1 MNFKASL
8 IKLSRILPT
17 LKVRTGEISSIAIGI
32 ATFGALTN
40 WKILNP
46 LFVRWLYW
54 GDPST
59 SYLGWQ
65 FFRKTPLFQFPIG
78 ASPNYG
84 VGFAS
89 SIMYTD
95 SVPLIAIP
103 LKYVSF
109 LLPNE
114 FQYFGIWILT
124 ALILQSWF
132 AWKIISRF
140 ISNTA
145 LALFGVVL
153 FTNAPILIYRMVHE
167 GSGHIGFISQF
178 LILWSLHLYFERV
191 SSIKRWLVLL
201 GISPLVCLGLVPM
214 VFVVFLGWLLQRL
227 IQNSISVL
235 KRSLQV
241 LAELLSG
248 VVINIGVMWISGALM
263 VSDPSDSG
271 FGTYRT
277 SLTSLFDPK
286 VNNAFSFSRFF
297 PDLGNLPGSEEGF
310 AFLSITVITL
320 LLITIPIVFKG
331 NHPLLSQ
338 NNIGLILATIGMGL
352 FSLSNRISVLQLE
365 LFTYPIPNQIEKFI
379 GPFRSS
385 GRFVWPLIYLLIL
398 LGLISLM
405 TLMQN
410 RKNWGTLVLVVLL
423 SVQTFESVEI
433 FQGVRQRFTELKFT
447 PQLVSPR
454 WDELA
459 QNYDHLIAIPPLN
472 NDPGWFE
479 LALLADKWSLST
491 NTTYLARVDQKSFD
505 AALLIAQNDIE
516 RFRFDPK
523 TLYVLTNYPPNPM
536 NQTLLNKYG
545 PPSAGQTKS
554 FSLDG
559 FTVIAP

>member
-1 MNFKASL
+1 M
-8 IKLSRILPT
+8 PT
-17 LKVRTGEISSIAIGI
+17 LKARTGEISSIAIGI

-65 FFRKTPLFQFPIG
+65 YFRKTPLFQFPIG

-114 FQYFGIWILT
+114 FQYFGIWILA

-167 GSGHIGFISQF
+167 GSGHIGFIGQF

-191 SSIKRWLVLL
+191 SSIKRWLALL

-248 VVINIGVMWISGALM
+248 VVITIGVMWISGALM

-310 AFLSITVITL
+310 AFLSFTVITL
-320 LLITIPIVFKG
+320 LLISIPIVFKG

-338 NNIGLILATIGMGL
+338 NNIGLILATIGMGV
-352 FSLSNRISVLQLE
+352 FSLSNRISVLQRE
-365 LFTYPIPNQIEKFI
+365 LFVYPIPSQLRKLID
-379 GPFRSS
+379 PFRSS

-398 LGLISLM
+398 FGLISIM
-405 TLMQN
+405 TIMQKH
-410 RKNWGTLVLVVLL
+410 KNWGTLVLVVLL
-423 SVQTFESVEI
+423 SVQIFESVGI
-433 FQGVRQRFTELKFT
+433 FNNVRQRFTEIKFT
-447 PQLVSPR
+447 PQLLSPR

-459 QNYDHLIAIPPLN
+459 QNYDHLVAIPPLN

-479 LALLADKWSLST
+479 LALLANKWGLST
-491 NTTYLARVDQKSFD
+491 NTTYLARFNQLDFDLAKSKTQDDLEHF
-505 AALLIAQNDIE
+505 Q
-516 RFRFDPK
+516 FDPN
-523 TLYVLTNYPPNPM
+523 TLYILTNYPPNPM

-545 PPSAGQTKS
+545 PPSAEQTKS

>member
-1 MNFKASL
+1 M
-8 IKLSRILPT
+8 PT
-17 LKVRTGEISSIAIGI
+17 LKARTGEISSIAIGI

-65 FFRKTPLFQFPIG
+65 YFRKTPLFQFPIG

-103 LKYVSF
+103 LKYVSL

-114 FQYFGIWILT
+114 FQYFGIWILA

-167 GSGHIGFISQF
+167 GSGHIGFIGQF

-191 SSIKRWLVLL
+191 SSIKRWLALL

-248 VVINIGVMWISGALM
+248 VVITIGVMWISGALM

-310 AFLSITVITL
+310 AFLSFTVITL
-320 LLITIPIVFKG
+320 LLISIPIVFKG

-338 NNIGLILATIGMGL
+338 NNIGLILATIGMGV
-352 FSLSNRISVLQLE
+352 FSLSNRISVLQRE
-365 LFTYPIPNQIEKFI
+365 LFVYPIPSQLRKLID
-379 GPFRSS
+379 PFRSS

-398 LGLISLM
+398 FGLISIM
-405 TLMQN
+405 TIMQKH
-410 RKNWGTLVLVVLL
+410 KNWGTLVLVVLL
-423 SVQTFESVEI
+423 SVQIFESVGI
-433 FQGVRQRFTELKFT
+433 FNNVRQRFTEIKFT
-447 PQLVSPR
+447 PQLLSPR

-459 QNYDHLIAIPPLN
+459 QNYDHLVAIPPLN

-479 LALLADKWSLST
+479 LALQANKWGLST
-491 NTTYLARVDQKSFD
+491 NTTYLARFNQLDFDLAKSKTQDDLEHF
-505 AALLIAQNDIE
+505 Q
-516 RFRFDPK
+516 FDPN
-523 TLYVLTNYPPNPM
+523 TLYILTNYPPNPM

-545 PPSAGQTKS
+545 PPSAEQTKS

>member
-1 MNFKASL
+1 M
-8 IKLSRILPT
+8 PT
-17 LKVRTGEISSIAIGI
+17 LKARTGEISSIAIGI

-114 FQYFGIWILT
+114 FQYFGIWILA

-167 GSGHIGFISQF
+167 GSGHIGFIGQF

-191 SSIKRWLVLL
+191 SSIKRWLALL

-248 VVINIGVMWISGALM
+248 VVITIGVMWISGALM

-310 AFLSITVITL
+310 AFLSFTVITL
-320 LLITIPIVFKG
+320 LLISIPIVFKG

-338 NNIGLILATIGMGL
+338 NNIGLILATIGMGV
-352 FSLSNRISVLQLE
+352 FSLSNRISVLQRE
-365 LFTYPIPNQIEKFI
+365 LFVYPIPSQLRKLID
-379 GPFRSS
+379 PFRSS

-398 LGLISLM
+398 FGLISIM
-405 TLMQN
+405 TIMQKH
-410 RKNWGTLVLVVLL
+410 KNWGTLVLVVLL
-423 SVQTFESVEI
+423 SVQIFESVGI
-433 FQGVRQRFTELKFT
+433 FNNVRQRFTEIKFT
-447 PQLVSPR
+447 PQLLSPR

-459 QNYDHLIAIPPLN
+459 QNYDHLVAIPPLN

-479 LALLADKWSLST
+479 LALLANKWGLST
-491 NTTYLARVDQKSFD
+491 NTTYLARFNQLDFDLAKSKTQDDLEHF
-505 AALLIAQNDIE
+505 Q
-516 RFRFDPK
+516 FDPN
-523 TLYVLTNYPPNPM
+523 TLYILTNYPPNPM

-545 PPSAGQTKS
+545 PPSAEQTKS

>member
-1 MNFKASL
+1 M
-8 IKLSRILPT
+8 PT
-17 LKVRTGEISSIAIGI
+17 LKARTGEISSIAIGI

-114 FQYFGIWILT
+114 FQYFGIWILA

-167 GSGHIGFISQF
+167 GSGHIGFIGQF

-191 SSIKRWLVLL
+191 SSIKRWLALL

-248 VVINIGVMWISGALM
+248 VVITIGVMWISGALM

-320 LLITIPIVFKG
+320 LLISIPIVFKG

-338 NNIGLILATIGMGL
+338 NNIGLILATIGMGV
-352 FSLSNRISVLQLE
+352 FSLSNRISVLQRE
-365 LFTYPIPNQIEKFI
+365 LFVYPIPSQLRKLID
-379 GPFRSS
+379 PFRSS

-398 LGLISLM
+398 FGLISIM
-405 TLMQN
+405 TIMQKH
-410 RKNWGTLVLVVLL
+410 KNWGTLVLVVLL
-423 SVQTFESVEI
+423 SVQIFESVGI
-433 FQGVRQRFTELKFT
+433 FNNVRQRFTEIKFT
-447 PQLVSPR
+447 PQLLSPR
-454 WDELA
+454 WAELA
-459 QNYDHLIAIPPLN
+459 QNYDHLVAIPPLN

-479 LALLADKWSLST
+479 LALLANKWGLST
-491 NTTYLARVDQKSFD
+491 NTTYLARFNQLDFDLAKSKTQDDLEHF
-505 AALLIAQNDIE
+505 Q
-516 RFRFDPK
+516 FDPN
-523 TLYVLTNYPPNPM
+523 TLYILTNYPPNPM

-545 PPSAGQTKS
+545 PPSEELTKS

>member
-1 MNFKASL
+1 M
-8 IKLSRILPT
+8 PT
-17 LKVRTGEISSIAIGI
+17 LKARTGEISSIAIGI

-65 FFRKTPLFQFPIG
+65 YFRKTPLFQFPIG

-114 FQYFGIWILT
+114 FQYFGIWILA

-167 GSGHIGFISQF
+167 GSGHIGFIGQF

-191 SSIKRWLVLL
+191 SSIKRWLALL

-248 VVINIGVMWISGALM
+248 VVITIGVMWISGALM

-320 LLITIPIVFKG
+320 LLISIPIVFKG

-338 NNIGLILATIGMGL
+338 NNIGLILATIGMGV
-352 FSLSNRISVLQLE
+352 FSLSNRISVLQRE
-365 LFTYPIPNQIEKFI
+365 LFVYPIPSQLRKLID
-379 GPFRSS
+379 PFRSS

-398 LGLISLM
+398 FGLISIM
-405 TLMQN
+405 TIMQKH
-410 RKNWGTLVLVVLL
+410 KNWGTLVLVVLL
-423 SVQTFESVEI
+423 SVQIFESVGI
-433 FQGVRQRFTELKFT
+433 FNNVRQRFTEIKFT
-447 PQLVSPR
+447 PQLLSPR

-459 QNYDHLIAIPPLN
+459 QNYDHLVAIPPLN

-479 LALLADKWSLST
+479 LALQANKWGLST
-491 NTTYLARVDQKSFD
+491 NTTYLARFNQLDFDLAKSKTQDDLENF
-505 AALLIAQNDIE
+505 Q
-516 RFRFDPK
+516 FDPK
-523 TLYVLTNYPPNPM
+523 TLYILTNYPPNPM
-536 NQTLLNKYG
+536 NDVILEKYG
-545 PPSAGQTKS
+545 PTSLVHTRAYT
-554 FSLDG
+554 LDG

>member
-1 MNFKASL
+1 MKVDTPLVKWSGISSLFKT
-8 IKLSRILPT
+8 RG
-17 LKVRTGEISSIAIGI
+17 GEIGSVAIGI

-65 FFRKTPLFQFPIG
+65 FFRKTPLIQFPIG

-114 FQYFGIWILT
+114 FQYFGIWILA

-167 GSGHIGFISQF
+167 GSGHIGFIGQF

-214 VFVVFLGWLLQRL
+214 VFVVFLVWLLQRL

-248 VVINIGVMWISGALM
+248 VAITIGVMWISGALM

-320 LLITIPIVFKG
+320 LLISIPIVFKG

-338 NNIGLILATIGMGL
+338 NNIGLILATIGMGV
-352 FSLSNRISVLQLE
+352 FSLSNRISVLQRE
-365 LFTYPIPNQIEKFI
+365 LFVYPIPSQLRTII
-379 GPFRSS
+379 DPFRSS

-405 TLMQN
+405 TIMQKH
-410 RKNWGTLVLVVLL
+410 KNWGTLVLVVLL
-423 SVQTFESVEI
+423 SVQIFESVGI
-433 FQGVRQRFTELKFT
+433 FNNVRQRFAEIKFT

-454 WDELA
+454 WDQLA
-459 QNYDHLIAIPPLN
+459 QNYDRLVAIPPLN

-479 LALLADKWSLST
+479 LALLADKWGLST
-491 NTTYLARVDQKSFD
+491 NTTYLARFDQLDFDIAKSKTQDDLEQF
-505 AALLIAQNDIE
+505 Q
-516 RFRFDPK
+516 FDPK
-523 TLYVLTNYPPNPM
+523 TLYILTNYPPNPM
-536 NQTLLNKYG
+536 NQILLDKYG
-545 PPSAGQTKS
+545 PSSAGHTKS
-554 FSLDG
+554 FALDG

>member
-1 MNFKASL
+1 MKVDAPL
-8 IKLSRILPT
+8 IKWSGISSLFKTRG
-17 LKVRTGEISSIAIGI
+17 GEIGSVAIGI

-40 WKILNP
+40 WRILNP

-65 FFRKTPLFQFPIG
+65 FFRKTPLLQFPIG
-78 ASPNYG
+78 ASPSYG

-95 SVPLIAIP
+95 SVPFIAIP

-109 LLPNE
+109 FLPNE
-114 FQYFGIWILT
+114 FQYFGIWILV

-132 AWKIISRF
+132 AWKIISHF
-140 ISNTA
+140 ISHIA

-153 FTNAPILIYRMVHE
+153 FTTSPILIYRMIHE
-167 GSGHIGFISQF
+167 GSGHIGFIGQF
-178 LILWSLHLYFERV
+178 LILWSLHLYFDKGASV
-191 SSIKRWLVLL
+191 QRWLVLV
-201 GISPLVCLGLVPM
+201 GVSPLICLGLVPM
-214 VFVVFLGWLLQRL
+214 VFVVYTSWLLRRFVQKSIPLAQRL
-227 IQNSISVL
+227 SSASKGFFGGIAL
-235 KRSLQV
+235 T
-241 LAELLSG
+241 
-248 VVINIGVMWISGALM
+248 IGVMWISGALM
-263 VSDPSDSG
+263 VRDPSDSG

-286 VNNAFSFSRFF
+286 VNNTFSFSRFF

-310 AFLSITVITL
+310 AFLGIAVIG
-320 LLITIPIVFKG
+320 LLIVSIPVIIKG
-331 NHPLLSQ
+331 KHPLLSRS
-338 NNIGLILATIGMGL
+338 NTWLILATVGMGI
-352 FSLSNRISVLQLE
+352 FSLSNRVSVLQRE

-385 GRFVWPLIYLLIL
+385 GRFVWPLIYVLIL
-398 LGLISLM
+398 FGLISLM
-405 TLMQN
+405 TLIQN
-410 RKNWGTLVLVVLL
+410 RKNLGSLVLVVLL
-423 SVQTFESVEI
+423 SIQAIESVGV
-433 FQGVRQRFTELKFT
+433 FNNVRQRFTESKFT
-447 PQLVSPR
+447 PQLTSPR

-459 QNYDHLIAIPPLN
+459 KNYDHLIAIPPLN

-479 LALLADKWSLST
+479 LALLADKWNMST

-505 AALLIAQNDIE
+505 AALSIAQNDLE
-516 RFRFDPK
+516 RFHFDPK

-536 NQTLLNKYG
+536 NQALLDEYG
-545 PPSAGQTKS
+545 PSAGGHTKS

>member
-1 MNFKASL
+1 M
-8 IKLSRILPT
+8 PT
-17 LKVRTGEISSIAIGI
+17 LKARTGEISSIAIGI

-114 FQYFGIWILT
+114 FQYFGIWILA

-167 GSGHIGFISQF
+167 GSGHIGFIGQF

-191 SSIKRWLVLL
+191 SSIKRWLALL

-248 VVINIGVMWISGALM
+248 VVITIGVMWISGALM

-320 LLITIPIVFKG
+320 LLISIPIVFKG

-338 NNIGLILATIGMGL
+338 NNIGLILATIGMGV
-352 FSLSNRISVLQLE
+352 FSLSNRISVLQRE
-365 LFTYPIPNQIEKFI
+365 LFVYPIPSQLRKLID
-379 GPFRSS
+379 PFRSS

-398 LGLISLM
+398 FGLISIM
-405 TLMQN
+405 TIMQKH
-410 RKNWGTLVLVVLL
+410 KNWGTLVLVVLL
-423 SVQTFESVEI
+423 SVQIFESVGI
-433 FQGVRQRFTELKFT
+433 FNNVRQRFTEIKFT
-447 PQLVSPR
+447 PQLLSPR

-459 QNYDHLIAIPPLN
+459 QNYDHLVAIPPLN

-479 LALLADKWSLST
+479 LALLANKWGLST
-491 NTTYLARVDQKSFD
+491 NTTYLARFNQLDFDLAKSKTQDDLEHF
-505 AALLIAQNDIE
+505 Q
-516 RFRFDPK
+516 FDPN
-523 TLYVLTNYPPNPM
+523 TLYILTNYPPNPM

-545 PPSAGQTKS
+545 PPSEELTKS

>member
-1 MNFKASL
+1 VNFKASL

-17 LKVRTGEISSIAIGI
+17 LKARTGEISSIAIGI

-114 FQYFGIWILT
+114 FQYFGIWILA

-132 AWKIISRF
+132 AWKIISHF

-167 GSGHIGFISQF
+167 GSGHIGFIGQF
-178 LILWSLHLYFERV
+178 LILWSLHLYFEQV
-191 SSIKRWLVLL
+191 SSIKRWLALL

-248 VVINIGVMWISGALM
+248 VVITIGVMWISGALM

-310 AFLSITVITL
+310 AFLGITVIAL
-320 LLITIPIVFKG
+320 LLISLPTVFKG
-331 NHPLLSQ
+331 NHPLLSK
-338 NNIGLILATIGMGL
+338 NNIGLILATIGMGV
-352 FSLSNRISVLQLE
+352 FSLSNRISVLQRE
-365 LFTYPIPNQIEKFI
+365 LFVYPIPSQIRKYI
-379 GPFRSS
+379 DPFRSS

-398 LGLISLM
+398 FGLMSLM
-405 TLMQN
+405 TIMQK
-410 RKNWGTLVLVVLL
+410 RKRWGTLILVVLL
-423 SVQTFESVEI
+423 SVQIFESVEI
-433 FQGVRQRFTELKFT
+433 FHGVRQRFTEIKFT

-459 QNYDHLIAIPPLN
+459 QNYDHLVAIPPLN

-479 LALLADKWSLST
+479 LALLADKWGLST
-491 NTTYLARVDQKSFD
+491 NTTYLARFDQVDFDLAKSRTQDDLEQF
-505 AALLIAQNDIE
+505 Q
-516 RFRFDPK
+516 FDPK
-523 TLYVLTNYPPNPM
+523 TLYILTNYPPNPM
-536 NQTLLNKYG
+536 NQTLLDKYG
-545 PPSAGQTKS
+545 PSSAGHTKS
-554 FSLDG
+554 FSLEG

>member
-1 MNFKASL
+1 M
-8 IKLSRILPT
+8 PT
-17 LKVRTGEISSIAIGI
+17 LKARTGEISSIAIGI

-65 FFRKTPLFQFPIG
+65 FFRKTPFFQFPIG

-167 GSGHIGFISQF
+167 GSGHIGFIGQF

-191 SSIKRWLVLL
+191 SSIKRWLALL

-248 VVINIGVMWISGALM
+248 VVITIGVMWISGALM

-297 PDLGNLPGSEEGF
+297 PDLGNLLGSEEGF

-338 NNIGLILATIGMGL
+338 NNIGLILATIGMGV
-352 FSLSNRISVLQLE
+352 FSLSNRISVLQRE
-365 LFTYPIPNQIEKFI
+365 LFVYPIPSQLRTII
-379 GPFRSS
+379 DPFRSS

-398 LGLISLM
+398 FGLMSLM
-405 TLMQN
+405 TIMQKH
-410 RKNWGTLVLVVLL
+410 KNWGTLVLVVLL
-423 SVQTFESVEI
+423 SVQIFESVGI
-433 FQGVRQRFTELKFT
+433 FSNVQQRFAEIKFT
-447 PQLVSPR
+447 PQLLSPR

-459 QNYDHLIAIPPLN
+459 QNYDHLVAIPPLN

-479 LALLADKWSLST
+479 LALLADKWGLST
-491 NTTYLARVDQKSFD
+491 NTTYLARFNQLDFDLAKSKTQDDLENF
-505 AALLIAQNDIE
+505 Q
-516 RFRFDPK
+516 FDPK
-523 TLYVLTNYPPNPM
+523 TLYILTNYPPNPM
-536 NQTLLNKYG
+536 NQALLDEYG
-545 PPSAGQTKS
+545 PLAGGHTKS

>member
-1 MNFKASL
+1 M
-8 IKLSRILPT
+8 PT
-17 LKVRTGEISSIAIGI
+17 LKARTGEISSIAIGI

-65 FFRKTPLFQFPIG
+65 YFRKTPLFQFPIG

-103 LKYVSF
+103 LKYVSL

-114 FQYFGIWILT
+114 FQYFGIWILA

-167 GSGHIGFISQF
+167 GSGHIGFIGQF

-214 VFVVFLGWLLQRL
+214 VLVVFLGWLLQRL

-248 VVINIGVMWISGALM
+248 VVITIGVMWISGALM

-320 LLITIPIVFKG
+320 LLISIPIVFKG
-331 NHPLLSQ
+331 DHPLLSQ
-338 NNIGLILATIGMGL
+338 NNIGLILATIGMGV
-352 FSLSNRISVLQLE
+352 FSLSNRISVLQRE
-365 LFTYPIPNQIEKFI
+365 LFVYPIPSQLRKLID
-379 GPFRSS
+379 PFRSS

-398 LGLISLM
+398 FGLISIM
-405 TLMQN
+405 TIMQKH
-410 RKNWGTLVLVVLL
+410 KNWGTLVLVVLL
-423 SVQTFESVEI
+423 SVQIFESVGI
-433 FQGVRQRFTELKFT
+433 FNNVRQRFTEIKFT
-447 PQLVSPR
+447 PQLLSPR

-459 QNYDHLIAIPPLN
+459 QNYDHLVAIPPLN

-479 LALLADKWSLST
+479 LALLANKWGLST
-491 NTTYLARVDQKSFD
+491 NTTYLARFNQLDFDLAKSKTQDDLEHF
-505 AALLIAQNDIE
+505 Q
-516 RFRFDPK
+516 FDPN
-523 TLYVLTNYPPNPM
+523 TLYILTNYPPNPM

-545 PPSAGQTKS
+545 PPSEEQTKS

>member
-1 MNFKASL
+1 M
-8 IKLSRILPT
+8 PT
-17 LKVRTGEISSIAIGI
+17 LKARTGEISSIAIGI

-114 FQYFGIWILT
+114 FQYFGIWILA

-167 GSGHIGFISQF
+167 GSGHIGFIGQF

-191 SSIKRWLVLL
+191 SSIKRWLALL

-248 VVINIGVMWISGALM
+248 VVITIGVMWISGALM

-320 LLITIPIVFKG
+320 LLISIPIVFKG

-338 NNIGLILATIGMGL
+338 NNIGLILATIGMGV
-352 FSLSNRISVLQLE
+352 FSLSNRISVLQRE
-365 LFTYPIPNQIEKFI
+365 LFVYPIPSQLRKLID
-379 GPFRSS
+379 PFRSS

-398 LGLISLM
+398 FGLISIM
-405 TLMQN
+405 TIMQKH
-410 RKNWGTLVLVVLL
+410 KNWGTLVLVVLL
-423 SVQTFESVEI
+423 SVQIFESVGI
-433 FQGVRQRFTELKFT
+433 FNNVRQRFTEIKFT
-447 PQLVSPR
+447 PQLLSPR

-459 QNYDHLIAIPPLN
+459 QNYDHLVAIPPLN

-479 LALLADKWSLST
+479 LALLANKWGLST
-491 NTTYLARVDQKSFD
+491 NTTYLARFNQLDFDLAKSKTQDDLENF
-505 AALLIAQNDIE
+505 Q
-516 RFRFDPK
+516 FDPN
-523 TLYVLTNYPPNPM
+523 TLYILTNYPPNPM

-545 PPSAGQTKS
+545 PPSAEQTKS

>member
-1 MNFKASL
+1 M
-8 IKLSRILPT
+8 PT
-17 LKVRTGEISSIAIGI
+17 LKARTGEISSIAIGI

-103 LKYVSF
+103 LKYVSL

-114 FQYFGIWILT
+114 FQYFGIWILA

-167 GSGHIGFISQF
+167 GSGHIGFIGQF

-191 SSIKRWLVLL
+191 SSIKRWLALL

-248 VVINIGVMWISGALM
+248 VVITIGVMWISGALM

-310 AFLSITVITL
+310 AFLSFTVITL
-320 LLITIPIVFKG
+320 LLISIPIVFKG

-338 NNIGLILATIGMGL
+338 NNIGLILATIGMGV
-352 FSLSNRISVLQLE
+352 FSLSNRISVLQRE
-365 LFTYPIPNQIEKFI
+365 LFVYPIPSQLRKLID
-379 GPFRSS
+379 PFRSS

-398 LGLISLM
+398 FGLISIM
-405 TLMQN
+405 TIMQKH
-410 RKNWGTLVLVVLL
+410 KNWGTLVLVVLL
-423 SVQTFESVEI
+423 SVQIFESVGI
-433 FQGVRQRFTELKFT
+433 FNNVRQRFTEIKFT
-447 PQLVSPR
+447 PQLLSPR

-459 QNYDHLIAIPPLN
+459 QNYDHLVAIPPLN

-479 LALLADKWSLST
+479 LALLANKWGLST
-491 NTTYLARVDQKSFD
+491 NTTYLARFNQLDFDLAKSKTQDDLEHF
-505 AALLIAQNDIE
+505 Q
-516 RFRFDPK
+516 FDPN
-523 TLYVLTNYPPNPM
+523 TLYILTNYPPNPM

-545 PPSAGQTKS
+545 PPSAEQTKS

>member
-1 MNFKASL
+1 M
-8 IKLSRILPT
+8 PT
-17 LKVRTGEISSIAIGI
+17 LKARTGEISSIAIGI

-65 FFRKTPLFQFPIG
+65 YFRKTPLFQFPIG

-114 FQYFGIWILT
+114 FQYFGIWILA

-167 GSGHIGFISQF
+167 GSGHIGFIGQF

-191 SSIKRWLVLL
+191 SSIKRWLALL

-248 VVINIGVMWISGALM
+248 VVITIGVMWISGALM

-320 LLITIPIVFKG
+320 LLISIPIVFKG

-338 NNIGLILATIGMGL
+338 NNIGLILATIGMGV
-352 FSLSNRISVLQLE
+352 FSLSNRISVLQRE
-365 LFTYPIPNQIEKFI
+365 LFVYPIPSQLRKLID
-379 GPFRSS
+379 PFRSS

-398 LGLISLM
+398 FGLISIM
-405 TLMQN
+405 TIMQKH
-410 RKNWGTLVLVVLL
+410 KNWGTLVLVVLL
-423 SVQTFESVEI
+423 SVQIFESVGI
-433 FQGVRQRFTELKFT
+433 FNNVRQRFTEIKFT
-447 PQLVSPR
+447 PQLLSPR

-459 QNYDHLIAIPPLN
+459 QNYDHLVAIPPLN

-479 LALLADKWSLST
+479 LALLANKWGLST
-491 NTTYLARVDQKSFD
+491 NTTYLARFNQLDFDLAKSKTQDDLENF
-505 AALLIAQNDIE
+505 Q
-516 RFRFDPK
+516 FDPN
-523 TLYVLTNYPPNPM
+523 TLYILTNYPPNPM

-545 PPSAGQTKS
+545 PPSEEQTKS

>member
-1 MNFKASL
+1 M
-8 IKLSRILPT
+8 PT
-17 LKVRTGEISSIAIGI
+17 LKARTGEISSIAIGI

-65 FFRKTPLFQFPIG
+65 YFRKTPLFQFPIG

-84 VGFAS
+84 VGFSS

-114 FQYFGIWILT
+114 FQYFGIWILA

-132 AWKIISRF
+132 AWKIITRF

-167 GSGHIGFISQF
+167 GSGHIGFIGQF

-191 SSIKRWLVLL
+191 SSIKRWLALL

-248 VVINIGVMWISGALM
+248 VSITIGVMWISGALM

-320 LLITIPIVFKG
+320 LLISIPIVFKG

-338 NNIGLILATIGMGL
+338 NNIGLILATIGMGV
-352 FSLSNRISVLQLE
+352 FSLSNRISVLQRE
-365 LFTYPIPNQIEKFI
+365 LFVYPIPSQLRKLID
-379 GPFRSS
+379 PFRSS

-398 LGLISLM
+398 FGLISIM
-405 TLMQN
+405 TIMQKH
-410 RKNWGTLVLVVLL
+410 KNWGTLVLVVLL
-423 SVQTFESVEI
+423 SVQIFESVGI
-433 FQGVRQRFTELKFT
+433 FNNVRQRFTEIKFT
-447 PQLVSPR
+447 PQLLSPR

-459 QNYDHLIAIPPLN
+459 QNYDHLVAIPPLN

-479 LALLADKWSLST
+479 LALLANKWGLST
-491 NTTYLARVDQKSFD
+491 NTTYLARFNQLDFDLAKSKTQDDLENF
-505 AALLIAQNDIE
+505 Q
-516 RFRFDPK
+516 FDPK
-523 TLYVLTNYPPNPM
+523 TLYILTNYPPNPM

-545 PPSAGQTKS
+545 PPSAEQTKS

-559 FTVIAP
+559 FTVIDP

>member
-1 MNFKASL
+1 M
-8 IKLSRILPT
+8 PT
-17 LKVRTGEISSIAIGI
+17 LKARTGEISSIAIGI

-65 FFRKTPLFQFPIG
+65 YFRKTPLFQFPIG

-103 LKYVSF
+103 LKYVSL

-114 FQYFGIWILT
+114 FQYFGIWILA

-167 GSGHIGFISQF
+167 GSGHIGFIGQF

-191 SSIKRWLVLL
+191 SSIKRWLALL

-248 VVINIGVMWISGALM
+248 VVITIGVMWISGALM

-310 AFLSITVITL
+310 AFLSITIITL
-320 LLITIPIVFKG
+320 LLISIPIVFKG

-338 NNIGLILATIGMGL
+338 NNIGLILATIGMGV
-352 FSLSNRISVLQLE
+352 FSLSNRISVLQRE
-365 LFTYPIPNQIEKFI
+365 LFVYPIPSQLRKLID
-379 GPFRSS
+379 PFRSS

-398 LGLISLM
+398 FGLISIM
-405 TLMQN
+405 TIMQKH
-410 RKNWGTLVLVVLL
+410 KNWGTLVLVVLL
-423 SVQTFESVEI
+423 SVQIFESVGI
-433 FQGVRQRFTELKFT
+433 FNNVRQRFTEIKFT
-447 PQLVSPR
+447 PQLLSPR

-459 QNYDHLIAIPPLN
+459 QNYDHLVAIPPLN

-479 LALLADKWSLST
+479 LALLANKWGLST
-491 NTTYLARVDQKSFD
+491 NTTYLARFNQLDFDLAKSKTQDDLENF
-505 AALLIAQNDIE
+505 Q
-516 RFRFDPK
+516 FDPN
-523 TLYVLTNYPPNPM
+523 TLYILTNYPPNPM

-545 PPSAGQTKS
+545 PPSEEQTKS

>member
-1 MNFKASL
+1 M
-8 IKLSRILPT
+8 PT
-17 LKVRTGEISSIAIGI
+17 LKARTGEISSIAIGI

-114 FQYFGIWILT
+114 FQYFGIWILA

-167 GSGHIGFISQF
+167 GSGHIGFIGQF

-191 SSIKRWLVLL
+191 SSIKRWLALL

-248 VVINIGVMWISGALM
+248 VVITIGVMWISGALM

-320 LLITIPIVFKG
+320 LLISIPIVFKG

-338 NNIGLILATIGMGL
+338 NNIGLILATIGMGV
-352 FSLSNRISVLQLE
+352 FSLSNRISVLQRE
-365 LFTYPIPNQIEKFI
+365 LFVYPIPSQLRKLID
-379 GPFRSS
+379 PFRSS

-398 LGLISLM
+398 FGLISIM
-405 TLMQN
+405 TIMQKH
-410 RKNWGTLVLVVLL
+410 KNWGTLVLVVLL
-423 SVQTFESVEI
+423 SVQIFESVGI
-433 FQGVRQRFTELKFT
+433 FNNVRQRFTEIKFT
-447 PQLVSPR
+447 PQLLSPR

-459 QNYDHLIAIPPLN
+459 QNYDHLVAIPPLN

-479 LALLADKWSLST
+479 LALLANKWGLST
-491 NTTYLARVDQKSFD
+491 NTTYLARFNQLDFDLAKSKTQDDLEHF
-505 AALLIAQNDIE
+505 Q
-516 RFRFDPK
+516 FDPN
-523 TLYVLTNYPPNPM
+523 TLYILTNYPPNPM

-545 PPSAGQTKS
+545 PPSAEQTKS

>member
-1 MNFKASL
+1 M
-8 IKLSRILPT
+8 PT
-17 LKVRTGEISSIAIGI
+17 LKARTGEISSIAIGI

-114 FQYFGIWILT
+114 FQYFGIWILA

-167 GSGHIGFISQF
+167 GSGHIGFIGQF

-191 SSIKRWLVLL
+191 SSIKRWLALL

-248 VVINIGVMWISGALM
+248 VVITIGVMWISGALM

-320 LLITIPIVFKG
+320 LLISIPIVFKG

-338 NNIGLILATIGMGL
+338 NNIGLILATIGMGV
-352 FSLSNRISVLQLE
+352 FSLSNRISVLQRE
-365 LFTYPIPNQIEKFI
+365 LFVYPIPSQLRKLID
-379 GPFRSS
+379 PFRSS

-398 LGLISLM
+398 FGLISIM
-405 TLMQN
+405 TIMQKH
-410 RKNWGTLVLVVLL
+410 KNWGTLVLVVLL
-423 SVQTFESVEI
+423 SVQIFESVGI
-433 FQGVRQRFTELKFT
+433 FNNVRQRFTEMKFT
-447 PQLVSPR
+447 PQLLSPR

-459 QNYDHLIAIPPLN
+459 QNYDHLVAIPPLN

-479 LALLADKWSLST
+479 LALLANKWGLST
-491 NTTYLARVDQKSFD
+491 NTTYLARFNQLDFDLAKSKTQDDLENF
-505 AALLIAQNDIE
+505 Q
-516 RFRFDPK
+516 FDPN
-523 TLYVLTNYPPNPM
+523 TLYILTNYPPNPM

-545 PPSAGQTKS
+545 PPSAEQTKS

>member
-1 MNFKASL
+1 M
-8 IKLSRILPT
+8 PT
-17 LKVRTGEISSIAIGI
+17 LKARTGEISSIAIGI

-65 FFRKTPLFQFPIG
+65 YFRKTPLFQFPIG

-114 FQYFGIWILT
+114 FQYFGIWILA

-167 GSGHIGFISQF
+167 GSGHIGFIGQF

-191 SSIKRWLVLL
+191 SSIKRWLALL

-227 IQNSISVL
+227 IQNSKSVL

-248 VVINIGVMWISGALM
+248 VVITIGVMWISGALM

-320 LLITIPIVFKG
+320 LLISIPIVFKG

-338 NNIGLILATIGMGL
+338 NNIGLILATIGMGV
-352 FSLSNRISVLQLE
+352 FSLSNRISVLQRE
-365 LFTYPIPNQIEKFI
+365 LFVYPIPSQIRKYI
-379 GPFRSS
+379 DPFRSS

-398 LGLISLM
+398 FGLISIM
-405 TLMQN
+405 TIMQKH
-410 RKNWGTLVLVVLL
+410 KNWGTLVLVVLL
-423 SVQTFESVEI
+423 SVQIFESVGI
-433 FQGVRQRFTELKFT
+433 FNNVRQRFTEIKFT
-447 PQLVSPR
+447 PQLLSPR

-459 QNYDHLIAIPPLN
+459 QNYDHLVAIPPLN

-479 LALLADKWSLST
+479 LALLANKWGLST
-491 NTTYLARVDQKSFD
+491 NTTYLARFNQLDFDLAKSKTQDDLEHF
-505 AALLIAQNDIE
+505 Q
-516 RFRFDPK
+516 FDPN
-523 TLYVLTNYPPNPM
+523 TLYILTNYPPNPM

-545 PPSAGQTKS
+545 PPIAEQTKS